1 MNESIPGD
9 NADTGRATKYHEA
22 ERRYGFHPLENER
35 HPKRQISIQVGDGE
49 YNDFR
54 SPCSKIIFGA
64 RSSVG

>member
-1 MNESIPGD
+1 MQILV
-9 NADTGRATKYHEA
+9 GRQNTMRA
-22 ERRYGFHPLENER
+22 ERRYGFHLLENEPLENER
-35 HPKRQISIQVGDGE
+35 HPQCQISIQVDDGE